1 MTAVAAVTVQAD
13 AEQATVEQA
22 VVTMTVTREDGISY
36 TTRITDSEVPTDP
49 LAQAASVA
57 LALVR
62 LRPEMTVSVTGNDDA
77 RHQHARR
84 RDLFAFLGQK
94 PCTCPK
100 TYRLITTSYRSDGKG
115 RPFLQDITAPQ
126 TDCPRCGY
134 LPPEDRLTGLAGS
147 RSCVATLATW
157 LRQV

>member
-1 MTAVAAVTVQAD
+1 MTAVAAGTVQAG
-13 AEQATVEQA
+13 AVQAGAVQDTVEQA
-22 VVTMTVTREDGISY
+22 VVTMTVTRGDGTSY

-100 TYRLITTSYRSDGKG
+100 TYRLIATSYRSDGKG
-115 RPFLQDITAPQ
+115 RPFVQDITDPQ
-126 TDCPRCGY
+126 ADCPRCGY
-134 LPPEDRLTGLAGS
+134 LPAQQTA
-147 RSCVATLATW
+147 
-157 LRQV
+157 

>member
-1 MTAVAAVTVQAD
+1 MTVLT
-13 AEQATVEQA
+13 TEQA
-22 VVTMTVTREDGISY
+22 VVTLVVTRGDGTSY

-57 LALVR
+57 SSLVR
-62 LRPEMTVSVTGNDDA
+62 VRPEMTVAVTANEAA

-100 TYRLITTSYRSDGKG
+100 TFRLISSAYRADEKP
-115 RPFLQDITAPQ
+115 RPFVQSITDPQ
-126 TDCPRCGY
+126 RDCPRCGHY
-134 LPPEDRLTGLAGS
+134 PDSES
-147 RSCVATLATW
+147 
-157 LRQV
+157 